1 MGGAAF
7 WRSRS
12 DSGTGSLRGC
22 SGRTCLSEAVG
33 VGGASDSRPM
43 GGAAFWRSR
52 SGGSRTLRVGSRVA
66 DPKRSSKDAER
77 SSNEAKRS
85 WKEAG
90 RSSNEAKRSS
100 KDALRHA
107 DTGSSPS
114 VSCSSAVASKPACGS
129 RLATRT
135 RSTADCDP
143 IGARNRKMSGW
154 IVPKTEILGRS
165 ARSPISAGPACV
177 PGDLR
182 TNPKTIATIPNGT
195 ERTPTQTNAFPHS
208 YYASPVAASIGNALP
223 RRQEARRLRQES
235 FLPIPSARPASCTWG
250 RGCRLVVCADTRPC

>member
-1 MGGAAF
+1 M
-7 WRSRS
+7 
-12 DSGTGSLRGC
+12 
-22 SGRTCLSEAVG
+22 E
-33 VGGASDSRPM
+33 
-43 GGAAFWRSR
+43 
-52 SGGSRTLRVGSRVA
+52 GSRTIIQRSEALVKGCVA
-66 DPKRSSKDAER
+66 PR
-77 SSNEAKRS
+77 
-85 WKEAG
+85 
-90 RSSNEAKRSS
+90 
-100 KDALRHA
+100 RH
-107 DTGSSPS
+107 GLVPS

-135 RSTADCDP
+135 RSTAGCDP

-208 YYASPVAASIGNALP
+208 YYASPVAASIGNARSP
-223 RRQEARRLRQES
+223 TPGSTPIAARIA
-235 FLPIPSARPASCTWG
+235 LPIPSARPASCTRG
-250 RGCRLVVCADTRPC
+250 RGCLTGGLRRH